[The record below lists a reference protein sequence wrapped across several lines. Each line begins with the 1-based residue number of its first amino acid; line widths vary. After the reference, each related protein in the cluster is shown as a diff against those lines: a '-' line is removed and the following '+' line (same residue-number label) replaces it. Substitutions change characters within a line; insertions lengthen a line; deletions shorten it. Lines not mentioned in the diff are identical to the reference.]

1 MGDDPSTISTNNS
14 IPRGIFA
21 IPIQLSQQSS
31 SACLARMNESVAW
44 QCASDTTFQ
53 LNILPSSGN
62 MQKAMISIGPS
73 MSLNTTL
80 YYGQQPPE
88 IQLTE
93 LRNISGTGG
102 TEGSA
107 YHFRTTYDRVV
118 LLRENDLAP
127 AGQPRSQPVMGHP
140 AFQVGETLWQ
150 CVFNETV
157 LEGYI
162 FPNQNTTTTSP
173 SNGTVAGTFQLPKV
187 PRALK
192 LVEQRMPNGKGPYC
206 ERMLVQQN
214 GTLTREKG
222 NRIMLDLAD
231 PAADIQAARVKLTR
245 SARFRIRQQAQASN
259 YCRCQWMVQ

>member
-1 MGDDPSTISTNNS
+1 MGDDPLTNITNSS
-14 IPRGIFA
+14 IPRGTFA

-62 MQKAMISIGPS
+62 MQKAMISMGPS
-73 MSLNTTL
+73 MSFNTTL

-88 IQLTE
+88 IQPIE
-93 LRNISGTGG
+93 LRNSSGTAG
-102 TEGSA
+102 TEGSV
-107 YHFRTTYDRVV
+107 YYFRTTYDRIV

-127 AGQPRSQPVMGHP
+127 AGQTQSQPVMGHP

-150 CVFNETV
+150 CVFNETL
-157 LEGYI
+157 LEGYV
-162 FPNQNTTTTSP
+162 FPNQNTTTTGP
-173 SNGTVAGTFQLPKV
+173 SNGTVSGSFQLPKI

-206 ERMLVQQN
+206 ERMLVQQK
-214 GTLTREKG
+214 GALTRAKG
-222 NRIMLDLAD
+222 NKIMLGLAD
-231 PAADIQAARVKLTR
+231 PVADIQAARVELTR
-245 SARFRIRQQAQASN
+245 SARFRIRQQAQTSN